1 MRTLAHTRS
10 SQVPRWLTLNLK
22 KVHFFWVCRSQESLK
37 WFTEIIAEV
46 FLMIMNQCLQQEK
59 YCERK
64 ITSIRP
70 NLHTPAYAYAQE
82 KKQHARTHVCTH
94 TLSDFSHTGQTRTGR
109 QI

>member
-1 MRTLAHTRS
+1 
-10 SQVPRWLTLNLK
+10 
-22 KVHFFWVCRSQESLK
+22 
-37 WFTEIIAEV
+37 
-46 FLMIMNQCLQQEK
+46 MIMNQCLQQEK

-94 TLSDFSHTGQTRTGR
+94 SL
-109 QI
+109 